1 MGEKDEKEIGEG
13 AMGSSSKQSERTDE
27 EDITLDSRDSTTSK
41 SGNRVVASLKGVAQK
56 ASDASKGAV
65 ARVKQISP
73 KSASTEEPADV
84 KETDPHD
91 VKNVATSTSEHSKMS
106 KVTNATKKTL
116 SKPLNATKK
125 IITSTGSAMHLKKKT
140 QKLDSTVSEI
150 STFEDN
156 EDASDEY
163 KGKDD
168 TDTAAVGV
176 SNSTH
181 FDPAKDEANEDAKTA
196 VMINVGPFLSFLFH
210 DATIAIGSSLL
221 IAAFPTFSNL
231 DLIRQNQIP
240 LSASLTWLI
249 VAFIAGYEVALFRF
263 MPTALGEE
271 EDFTEDLTIPSEIN
285 VPIMSQPK
293 RGYSILRRVST
304 KLPKGLKIQMP
315 KKIKAENLRS
325 ALATKRG
332 EQFRW
337 QRSARAK
344 VSEPL
349 MKRLLRNP
357 MYQRKPEVE
366 SMVDTVSSE
375 DGSENTKMGAFALP
389 DADSLRQDVVEPLF
403 RLRGMDIFMTEE
415 LEGGAEDNMSMHPFL
430 VENGLRD
437 TPSFVVNMM
446 SQYANILI
454 YFEMP
459 SWLKDWDNIVEEEDD
474 PDDVKALKR
483 FLNGNDEYKDLR
495 LKMLPYVVDGPYPI
509 KVLSPP
515 KKEVTIN
522 CALLP
527 TKWHQHEG
535 ETRTDGRY
543 LYPCLELE
551 LDLMATKVMR
561 GFASLV
567 KRYLSK
573 MLVDVAV
580 TIDKPDL
587 QQEEELSACI
597 GMWRFD
603 KVDISHCPNLPN
615 RLSGRSSVQADT
627 IRASILM
634 QQTELDLQVARQE
647 LLKDSLPRA
656 QAVAAA

>member
-1 MGEKDEKEIGEG
+1 
-13 AMGSSSKQSERTDE
+13 
-27 EDITLDSRDSTTSK
+27 
-41 SGNRVVASLKGVAQK
+41 
-56 ASDASKGAV
+56 
-65 ARVKQISP
+65 
-73 KSASTEEPADV
+73 
-84 KETDPHD
+84 
-91 VKNVATSTSEHSKMS
+91 
-106 KVTNATKKTL
+106 
-116 SKPLNATKK
+116 
-125 IITSTGSAMHLKKKT
+125 
-140 QKLDSTVSEI
+140 
-150 STFEDN
+150 
-156 EDASDEY
+156 
-163 KGKDD
+163 
-168 TDTAAVGV
+168 
-176 SNSTH
+176 
-181 FDPAKDEANEDAKTA
+181 
-196 VMINVGPFLSFLFH
+196 
-210 DATIAIGSSLL
+210 
-221 IAAFPTFSNL
+221 
-231 DLIRQNQIP
+231 
-240 LSASLTWLI
+240 
-249 VAFIAGYEVALFRF
+249 
-263 MPTALGEE
+263 
-271 EDFTEDLTIPSEIN
+271 
-285 VPIMSQPK
+285 
-293 RGYSILRRVST
+293 
-304 KLPKGLKIQMP
+304 
-315 KKIKAENLRS
+315 
-325 ALATKRG
+325 
-332 EQFRW
+332 
-337 QRSARAK
+337 
-344 VSEPL
+344 
-349 MKRLLRNP
+349 

-587 QQEEELSACI
+587 QQEEELSAHLFRNVEVWQGVCI
-597 GMWRFD
+597 A
-603 KVDISHCPNLPN
+603 
-615 RLSGRSSVQADT
+615 LSQSSQSIKWSFVRS
-627 IRASILM
+627 R
-634 QQTELDLQVARQE
+634 RY
-647 LLKDSLPRA
+647 DSSEA
-656 QAVAAA
+656 F